1 MFFKNHFR
9 KISDLETIIN
19 RIHMNM
25 SNNYKDAAQLN
36 LKELEELYKELQEK
50 GKVNEKQ
57 AEHYEAEIYA
67 LQHNLRGFTHKDQK
81 PFWT

>member
-9 KISDLETIIN
+9 KIQDLETIMN

-36 LKELEELYKELQEK
+36 LEE
-50 GKVNEKQ
+50 
-57 AEHYEAEIYA
+57 
-67 LQHNLRGFTHKDQK
+67 
-81 PFWT
+81 

>member
-1 MFFKNHFR
+1 MLFKNHFR
-9 KISDLETIIN
+9 KIQDLETIIG

-36 LKELEELYKELQEK
+36 LKELETLYQELKQK

-57 AEHYEAEIYA
+57 AEHYEAEIYSM
-67 LQHNLRGFTHKDQK
+67 QHKLRGFTHKDQK